1 MGETLFDH
9 IKKVFQVLMMHQPEE
24 ALARFEE
31 VSTLIK

>member
-1 MGETLFDH
+1 MGETLYEH
-9 IKKVFQVLMMHQPEE
+9 VKKVFAVLMMHQPEE